1 MAVYLGSNQVD
12 NGITGGGGGGVDLVF
27 EADSIDPSEVTS
39 ATLESGSY
47 ADAVAKVNDG
57 GYLTAVVC
65 ALYDNPVEV
74 QRITF
79 GILQCAY
86 MNYPEDEDEFI
97 YVIFTNHF
105 SVQGL
110 CLYSDG
116 TIEIGI

>member
-27 EADSIDPSEVTS
+27 EADEIYPIDVTS

-57 GYLTAVVC
+57 GYLTAVVH
-65 ALYDNPVEV
+65 ASYDNPVEIDRV
-74 QRITF
+74 TF
-79 GILQCAY
+79 GTLLCAY
-86 MNYPEDEDEFI
+86 MNYPEDEDEYI
-97 YVIFTNHF
+97 YVLFTDGN
-105 SVQGL
+105 SNQGL

-116 TIEIGI
+116 TIGIGI